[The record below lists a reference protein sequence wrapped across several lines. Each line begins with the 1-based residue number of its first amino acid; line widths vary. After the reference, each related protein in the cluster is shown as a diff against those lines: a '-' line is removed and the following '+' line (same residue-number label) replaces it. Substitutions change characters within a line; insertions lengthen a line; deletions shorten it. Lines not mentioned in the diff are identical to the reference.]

1 MAYGEASN
9 AVLNNEASAI
19 QSDEMDDQFVREY
32 MAAVGPGGDFEGFLV
47 DWDMSEED
55 VIDYLESNPQ
65 ILPEGYEPHYEGDVG
80 ETDGDDRDSGEGSP
94 GWEPEEVGNPL
105 FGSGDSANLTDEQKD
120 EIANNMMGILPA
132 GRVAGVVKKGTS
144 MFSDAMNKLFAS
156 KNLKAN
162 QLANR
167 GSTGEVVKG
176 ASRKLKDSNLRPSIT
191 NKTADRYKS
200 MSDRVKTKRAA
211 EAATV
216 AGAGTAMYLAGD
228 MTDDEIVTGHP
239 PVNDPYEKPKTQ
251 TRNLKGNRD
260 ADGTLISR
268 LGEHNIKVDLDN
280 IAREDD
286 SVGVEEPTG
295 PDMVEAEERPG
306 WKKNPGANW
315 WSVNSKSDYW
325 QTDDGAEEAFELYGE
340 YPSWVKQPEVQELDW
355 SSWFK

>member
-1 MAYGEASN
+1 MAYSEASN
-9 AVLNNEASAI
+9 AVLNNEASVI
-19 QSDEMDDQFVREY
+19 QRDEMDDQFVREY

-176 ASRKLKDSNLRPSIT
+176 ASRTLKDSNLRPSIP

-200 MSDRVKTKRAA
+200 MADALKKKRATQVGTTA
-211 EAATV
+211 AAATAIGLSGNRNKDGDFIEAASDTQ
-216 AGAGTAMYLAGD
+216 D
-228 MTDDEIVTGHP
+228 MMEQDWEMEQEDT
-239 PVNDPYEKPKTQ
+239 PK
-251 TRNLKGNRD
+251 
-260 ADGTLISR
+260 I
-268 LGEHNIKVDLDN
+268 DLN
-280 IAREDD
+280 KIAREDD

-315 WSVNSKSDYW
+315 WSVNIESPYW
-325 QTDDGAEEAFELYGE
+325 QTDEGAEEAKEIYGE
-340 YPSWVKQPEVQELDW
+340 YPSWVKQP
-355 SSWFK
+355 

>member
-32 MAAVGPGGDFEGFLV
+32 MAAVGPGGDFDEFL
-47 DWDMSEED
+47 DGWGMSEEE
-55 VIDYLESNPQ
+55 VIYYLESNPQ

-176 ASRKLKDSNLRPSIT
+176 ASRTLKDSNLRPSIP
-191 NKTADRYKS
+191 NKTADRYNS
-200 MSDRVKTKRAA
+200 MSDRVKNQNAFGVGYTGLAA
-211 EAATV
+211 GLV
-216 AGAGTAMYLAGD
+216 ANRLLQD
-228 MTDDEIVTGHP
+228 DTDDGEIVTGHP
-239 PVNDPYEKPKTQ
+239 PVNNPYEKPKTQ

-260 ADGTLISR
+260 EEGSLI
-268 LGEHNIKVDLDN
+268 DLN
-280 IAREDD
+280 KIAREDD

-306 WKKNPGANW
+306 WQKNPGANW